1 MAKRKGP
8 TAATL
13 RRKRDNLIGQL
24 PNFHEILRGSL
35 VQRYRRC
42 GQPNCRCNQPG
53 DPGHGPSWYLM
64 VTVERGKT
72 VRVYVPE
79 DKKVQVQKRID
90 NFRSLREKIEKISTL
105 NRELLKGGRL
115 FEQD

>member
-1 MAKRKGP
+1 
-8 TAATL
+8 
-13 RRKRDNLIGQL
+13 
-24 PNFHEILRGSL
+24 
-35 VQRYRRC
+35 
-42 GQPNCRCNQPG
+42 
-53 DPGHGPSWYLM
+53 M
-64 VTVERGKT
+64 VTVEQGKT

-79 DKKVQVQKRID
+79 DKKEQVQKRID